1 MQYLAIRFKALNRAI
16 DNVAICK
23 NSLNCSR
30 GCGIKIFL
38 QRLKPIGTPFLN
50 KPATTSQN
58 KVISI
63 EETKKQ
69 KQLPRM
75 ETEAR
80 NDGRVCF
87 GQLLNGVPVLF
98 GNSVNGEVRDAGF
111 LRGFDEMGCLA

>member
-30 GCGIKIFL
+30 GCGIKIL
-38 QRLKPIGTPFLN
+38 SQRFKPIGTSFFN

-58 KVISI
+58 YVISI
-63 EETKKQ
+63 EENPEKK
-69 KQLPRM
+69 KLPRM
-75 ETEAR
+75 EIEAR

-87 GQLLNGVPVLF
+87 
-98 GNSVNGEVRDAGF
+98 S
-111 LRGFDEMGCLA
+111 